1 MQTKFISGAMLKSAM
16 AIAIFST
23 LYSCQKDLPAQQ
35 DPESV
40 ISGANPSSSA
50 SEPYHY
56 NLNVILQNNTGQGDS
71 RGEIKF
77 RQDQNT
83 DRIIVLSTRVIRLLP
98 NHSYLLQRAVDPIA
112 GTGCLSTSW
121 LTLGLGLQ
129 PQTIDT
135 DNQGNGYAELWRD
148 ISSVAH
154 GTAFYIHFQIVDATT
169 SATVLSSDCYQY
181 AVR

>member
-112 GTGCLSTSW
+112 GTGCLNIGFPLIRNT
-121 LTLGLGLQ
+121 T
-129 PQTIDT
+129 TAIDT

>member
-1 MQTKFISGAMLKSAM
+1 MQTKFISGIMLKSAM
-16 AIAIFST
+16 VIAIFSV
-23 LYSCQKDLPAQQ
+23 LSGCQKDLPAQQ

-50 SEPYHY
+50 SEPYPY
-56 NLNVILQNNTGQGDS
+56 NLNVILHSNTGQENS

-77 RQDQNT
+77 RQDKNV
-83 DRIIVLSTRVIRLLP
+83 DRIITLATRVIGLLP
-98 NHSYLLQRAVDPIA
+98 NHSYQLQRAVDPIS

-135 DNQGNGYAELWRD
+135 DGQGNGYAQLWRD
-148 ISSVAH
+148 VSSVPH

-169 SATVLSSDCYQY
+169 LATVLTSDCYQY